1 MSLSNIL
8 KACAIVG
15 LSAVTMIS
23 TMLKVK
29 EEQNG
34 LINQPAP
41 TFNNGNPYNG
51 NTGEMN
57 MYNNNICSYVVQI

>member
-1 MSLSNIL
+1 MSLASIL

-41 TFNNGNPYNG
+41 TFNNGNPYHCNCRK
-51 NTGEMN
+51 T
-57 MYNNNICSYVVQI
+57 NNSAGFKNASK